1 MTKSWSGVEQ
11 QVSLLHKDMP
21 RLGEVVFHL
30 LYKNQHRKSSKMKKQ
45 RTVFQL
51 EEQDRKLI
59 KRKKKKLNEMETCN
73 LPDKKFK
80 ALVLKMLTELER
92 WVNEYSENF
101 NTERENIRNYQRVV
115 TEL

>member
-1 MTKSWSGVEQ
+1 MTKSWSRVEQ
-11 QVSLLHKDMP
+11 QVSLLHKDTP

-59 KRKKKKLNEMETCN
+59 KKKKLSEMETCN
-73 LPDKKFK
+73 LPDKEFK
-80 ALVLKMLTELER
+80 VLVLKMLTELER

-101 NTERENIRNYQRVV
+101 NTERENIRNYQRIV

>member
-1 MTKSWSGVEQ
+1 MTKSWSRVEQ
-11 QVSLLHKDMP
+11 QVSLLHKDTP

-59 KRKKKKLNEMETCN
+59 KKKKLNEMETCN
-73 LPDKKFK
+73 LPDKEFK
-80 ALVLKMLTELER
+80 VLVLKMLTELER
-92 WVNEYSENF
+92 
-101 NTERENIRNYQRVV
+101 
-115 TEL
+115 

>member
-1 MTKSWSGVEQ
+1 MTKSWSRVEQ
-11 QVSLLHKDMP
+11 QVALLHKDTP

-59 KRKKKKLNEMETCN
+59 KKKLSDEENKLIVANRGGRM
-73 LPDKKFK
+73 KY
-80 ALVLKMLTELER
+80 LKGIKRHKLLA
-92 WVNEYSENF
+92 
-101 NTERENIRNYQRVV
+101 IR
-115 TEL
+115 